1 MPVTFVFWI
10 SISTKV
16 AIATRKNMSFSLHFR
31 GVYHL
36 HDYPGRERGGYLEN
50 SVRMFH

>member
-16 AIATRKNMSFSLHFR
+16 AIATRKNMSSVYTFVEPITYTITPEGG
-31 GVYHL
+31 GV
-36 HDYPGRERGGYLEN
+36 GT
-50 SVRMFH
+50 